1 MTIFGIFNQFL
12 STQNVT
18 KLRSQCWMWLFL
30 WFSNTVNMFDC
41 FRENTVEVHAFVRN
55 SEECQSRCSE
65 NAECGYYKYF
75 PSSDLNQPLFCYHLR
90 KCAPRVIRRAECPLE
105 KNNYIGNVQLI
116 QCVPTSLQYSQKLF
130 AINSKYVY
138 KKICILLQKI
148 AFWAFLVN
156 CKNVNGF

>member
-1 MTIFGIFNQFL
+1 
-12 STQNVT
+12 
-18 KLRSQCWMWLFL
+18 
-30 WFSNTVNMFDC
+30 MFDC

-116 QCVPTSLQYSQKLF
+116 QGVLTSLEYSKKLF
-130 AINSKYVY
+130 AIKSK
-138 KKICILLQKI
+138 
-148 AFWAFLVN
+148 
-156 CKNVNGF
+156 